1 MDSGEILGEV
11 GMDLKKLWEKSGR
24 PSTDTDKLPSN
35 LQKYQNGRVILMD
48 FKKFLSENLVVKV
61 FPLLVP

>member
-1 MDSGEILGEV
+1 
-11 GMDLKKLWEKSGR
+11 KKHR
-24 PSTDTDKLPSN
+24 DPN

-48 FKKFLSENLVVKV
+48 FKKFLLENLVGKV